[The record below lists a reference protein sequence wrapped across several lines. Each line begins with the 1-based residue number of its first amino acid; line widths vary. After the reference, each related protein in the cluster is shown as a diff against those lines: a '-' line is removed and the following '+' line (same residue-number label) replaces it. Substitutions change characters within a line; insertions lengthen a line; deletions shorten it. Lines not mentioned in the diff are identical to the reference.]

1 MTMGIEKI
9 TSQLKEKIPSYV
21 SIYNKLYTE
30 IISGEL
36 PDGSQLPSES
46 MLTEKYGVSRNT
58 LRQAL
63 TVLNEDGLISK
74 RQGRG
79 TLVHYS
85 KENKSTME
93 TKICNPMIHYAKAA
107 VEAIDISYNF
117 APPTDVAQK
126 KLALKANEII
136 MASNVVYIVNDR
148 PIGRAFIQIPTK
160 QIEKIHVD
168 LNVEDEVSNLVNQ
181 TIFERSTSA
190 KLVVRVIR
198 AEGEIMDFLQ
208 ITMGEPLL
216 YIEEILSNKEG
227 EAIARCKYYFIP
239 ECYDVTLML

>member
-21 SIYNKLYTE
+21 PIYNKLYME

-46 MLTEKYGVSRNT
+46 TLTEKYGVSRNT

-79 TLVHYS
+79 TLIHYS
-85 KENKSTME
+85 KENKAAIGM
-93 TKICNPMIHYAKAA
+93 KICNPMLHYAKDAI
-107 VEAIDISYNF
+107 EAIDISFNF

-126 KLALKANEII
+126 KLAIKANEII
-136 MASNVVYIVNDR
+136 MASNVVYIAGGK

-160 QIEKIHVD
+160 HIEKIHVD
-168 LNVEDEVSNLVNQ
+168 LNVEDEVSNLVNK
-181 TIFERSTSA
+181 TIFERSTTA
-190 KLVVRVIR
+190 KLMVRVIR
-198 AEGEIMDFLQ
+198 AEGEITDFLK
-208 ITMGEPLL
+208 ITEEEPLL

-227 EAIARCKYYFIP
+227 EALARCKFYFIP
-239 ECYDVTLML
+239 ECYDVTLLL